1 MHNGSLGGPL
11 TGGPLTGGPLT
22 GPELEFPNE
31 LAQKAL
37 EHQSSAVLVI
47 SPSWRLKLMNPA
59 AEELFGV
66 SGRRVLGAPL
76 GRLFQEFECL
86 ASLLKE
92 SADGQSFSLRQ
103 QSLRLRNGDCLVLDL
118 TCIPMDGGEGLVI
131 EAQPLDRLQRINQDD
146 RLINIQ
152 KTTASLVLGLA
163 HEVKNP
169 LGGIR
174 GAAQLLDHE
183 LERPELSEY
192 TSVIIRECDRLT
204 ELVDSLLGP
213 SKPLNIVQLN
223 VHRALEHVARVAVD
237 SAAEVRVR
245 LVRDYDPS
253 LPSID
258 ADEGLLIQALFN
270 LVRNACIALEEVADA
285 EIRLRTRPL
294 RQFTIHGRRHRL
306 VVSIEVQDNGPG
318 IPEELLDRMF
328 HPMISGRAGGTGLGL
343 AITQTIAR
351 RHQGMV
357 ECRSRPGHTVFSVI
371 LPLSH
376 EGEAAP

>member
-1 MHNGSLGGPL
+1 MSPL
-11 TGGPLTGGPLT
+11 TNA
-22 GPELEFPNE
+22 EAASNE
-31 LAQKAL
+31 LARNAL

-59 AEELFGV
+59 AEALFGA

-76 GRLFQEFECL
+76 NMLFQEFECV
-86 ASLLKE
+86 AGLLKD
-92 SADGQSFSLRQ
+92 SAAGQSLTLRQ
-103 QSLRLRNGDCLVLDL
+103 QSLRLHNGDRLLLDL
-118 TCIPMDGGEGLVI
+118 TCTPMDGGEGLVL
-131 EAQPLDRLQRINQDD
+131 EAQPLNRLQRINQDD

-152 KTTASLVLGLA
+152 ETTASLVQGLA

-174 GAAQLLDHE
+174 GAAQLLDRE
-183 LERPELSEY
+183 LERPELAEY
-192 TSVIIRECDRLT
+192 TGVIIRECDRLT

-213 SKPLNIVQLN
+213 SRPLSIVRLN
-223 VHRALEHVARVAVD
+223 VHSALEHVARVAVE

-253 LPSID
+253 IPNID

-285 EIRLRTRPL
+285 ELRLRTRPL

-306 VVSIEVQDNGPG
+306 VVGIEIQDNGPG

-328 HPMISGRAGGTGLGL
+328 YPMISGRAGGTGLGL

-351 RHQGMV
+351 RHQGMI
-357 ECRSRPGHTVFSVI
+357 ECASRPGKTVFSII

-376 EGEAAP
+376 EEEAAP

>member
-1 MHNGSLGGPL
+1 MNPL
-11 TGGPLTGGPLT
+11 TNAEPS
-22 GPELEFPNE
+22 PNE
-31 LAQKAL
+31 LARQAL

-59 AEELFGV
+59 AEALFGV
-66 SGRRVLGAPL
+66 SGRRALGAPL
-76 GRLFQEFECL
+76 SVLFREFECV
-86 ASLLKE
+86 AGLLKE
-92 SADGQSFSLRQ
+92 SAGGQSLTLRQ

-118 TCIPMDGGEGLVI
+118 TCTPMDGGEGLVI
-131 EAQPLDRLQRINQDD
+131 EAQPLNRLQRINQDD

-152 KTTASLVLGLA
+152 ETTASLVLGLA

-183 LERPELSEY
+183 LKQPELAEY

-213 SKPLNIVQLN
+213 SRPLNIVRMN

-253 LPSID
+253 IPNID

-285 EIRLRTRPL
+285 ELRLRTKPL

-306 VVSIEVQDNGPG
+306 VVGIEVQDNGPG

-328 HPMISGRAGGTGLGL
+328 YPMISGRAGGTGLGL

-351 RHQGMV
+351 RHQGMI
-357 ECRSRPGHTVFSVI
+357 ECASRPGKTVFSII
-371 LPLSH
+371 LPLSYE
-376 EGEAAP
+376 EGNVP